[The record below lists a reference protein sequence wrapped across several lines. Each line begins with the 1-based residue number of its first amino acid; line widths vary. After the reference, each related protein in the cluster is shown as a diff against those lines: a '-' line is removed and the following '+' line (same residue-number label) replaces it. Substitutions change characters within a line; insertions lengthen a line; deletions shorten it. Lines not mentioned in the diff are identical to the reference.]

1 MNAKNPL
8 LAKTQNLGSK
18 IKNFSSEQS
27 KTPDGLV
34 ELDKIIVQE
43 QVRKEFEDGDN
54 SLQEM
59 ADDIAIRGVL
69 QPILIR
75 PSAGGKFVLVAGER
89 RFRAAKLAGLKTIPA
104 LIKEMTEEEAD
115 EAQFIENIHRK
126 NLTLQEQATRVQ
138 RDLDKFGG
146 DVDAVLKK
154 YNKEKTGKAWV
165 SKMLSLL
172 DLPEQTQRLIDEN
185 ITADKEV
192 INSVKQIEK
201 HDPNK
206 AKEVVDTLKNS
217 RKDGAGKAREI
228 ASSAKVATKRKNSQN
243 ATDKISDNKQGDS
256 LNIAAPRNRD
266 AEQPSEVVSIFPD
279 AVQPTNSDVG
289 KQDYTHNMESI
300 TLEDLQSM
308 EPALKEHFE
317 SGATAT
323 DWTSD
328 VLKGLKS
335 GTFGHTGQ
343 PAANLAAYAQ
353 GFSKK
358 TDKLD
363 LALTLQAIQEVKE

>member
-34 ELDKIIVQE
+34 ELEKIIVQE

-59 ADDIAIRGVL
+59 AEDIAIRGVL

-75 PSAGGKFVLVAGER
+75 PSAGGKFILVAGER
-89 RFRAAKLAGLKTIPA
+89 RFRAAKLAGLRTIPA

-126 NLTLQEQATRVQ
+126 NLTLQEQATRIQ

-201 HDPNK
+201 HDPDK

-228 ASSAKVATKRKNSQN
+228 ASSAKVATKRKKTQN
-243 ATDKISDNKQGDS
+243 GTEKISDNKQDDS
-256 LNIAAPRNRD
+256 LSIAAPRNRD

-279 AVQPTNSDVG
+279 AIKPTNDNVG
-289 KQDYTHNMESI
+289 AQENTHNVEDM
-300 TLEDLQSM
+300 TLEDLQKM

-317 SGATAT
+317 SGSTAT

-353 GFSKK
+353 GFSKN